1 MDAEKIADKARKSIG
16 RYCAEECKAYCC
28 RKGYLV
34 MTADEAELVTQ
45 GRLAELMENGVIVIT
60 PTGRYSMNMG
70 LLENGCPSLKDYK
83 CTIHMKRGRPD
94 TCKKFPLFIEGS
106 SIKVSQRCPAA
117 KEGLLYPYIAK
128 LVRMGY
134 RLEEGNS
141 YSDSEIYKILP
152 DLKKPEDNVCE
163 IHA

>member
-1 MDAEKIADKARKSIG
+1 MDAEEIANKARKSIG

-34 MTADEAELVTQ
+34 MTANESELVTQ
-45 GRLAELMENGVIVIT
+45 GMLAALMKKGVIVIT
-60 PTGRYSMNMG
+60 PAGKYSMNMS

-83 CTIHMKRGRPD
+83 CAIHTKRGRPD
-94 TCKKFPLFIEGS
+94 TCKKFPLFIEDKM
-106 SIKVSQRCPAA
+106 IKVSQRCPAA
-117 KEGLLYPYIAK
+117 KEGLLYPFIAK

-134 RLEEGNS
+134 KLMEGNS
-141 YSDSEIYKILP
+141 YSDSELYNIIP
-152 DLKKPEDNVCE
+152 DQKPEDNIGE